1 MELNGQFN
9 NRYYQ
14 KEIEMEIKN
23 LDYHEDRWLEGN
35 WNSQELID
43 FEDDIIKHWEN
54 GEISGPIHLSNGNE
68 KELIKIFTKIDIG
81 DYVFSTW
88 RSHYHA
94 LLHGVD
100 PSILKQKILDGKSIT
115 IVDKESNF
123 YSSAIVTGTLPIA
136 LGVAKAIKMDKKQEG
151 QKVWVF
157 LGDMAFESGIFYEV
171 HKYAR
176 NYDLPLYFV
185 VEDNGVSTN
194 TPTLDTWNGIQ
205 REIPED
211 VIYYKYKSKF
221 PHYGTGKWVVF

>member
-1 MELNGQFN
+1 MEKIHNLN
-9 NRYYQ
+9 
-14 KEIEMEIKN
+14 
-23 LDYHEDRWLEGN
+23 YHEDRWLESN
-35 WNSQELID
+35 WSKQDLID
-43 FEDDIIKHWEN
+43 FEDDIISHWEN
-54 GEISGPIHLSNGNE
+54 GEITGPIHLSNGNE
-68 KELIKIFTKIDIG
+68 DQLIKVFQKIGID

-94 LLHGVD
+94 LLHGVE
-100 PSILKQKILDGKSIT
+100 PSVLKQKILDGKSIT
-115 IVDKESNF
+115 IVDKDSKF

-136 LGVAKAIKMDKKQEG
+136 LGVAKSIKYNGGDE
-151 QKVWVF
+151 KVWVF

-194 TPTLDTWNGIQ
+194 TPTSATWNNIQ
-205 REIPED
+205 REIPQD
-211 VIYYKYKSKF
+211 VIYYKYESKY

>member
-9 NRYYQ
+9 RQSYQ
-14 KEIEMEIKN
+14 IGIEMEIKN
-23 LDYHEDRWLEGN
+23 LHYHEDRWLEGN
-35 WNSQELID
+35 WSKQDLID
-43 FEDDIIKHWEN
+43 FEDDIISHWEN

-68 KELIKIFTKIDIG
+68 NELIEIFKKISIG
-81 DYVFSTW
+81 DWVFSTW

-100 PSILKQKILDGKSIT
+100 PSVLKQKILDGKSIT

-123 YSSAIVTGTLPIA
+123 YASAIVTGTLPIA
-136 LGVAKAIKMDKKQEG
+136 LGVAKSLKMSNSDD
-151 QKVWVF
+151 KVWVF

-176 NYDLPLYFV
+176 NYDLPLHFV